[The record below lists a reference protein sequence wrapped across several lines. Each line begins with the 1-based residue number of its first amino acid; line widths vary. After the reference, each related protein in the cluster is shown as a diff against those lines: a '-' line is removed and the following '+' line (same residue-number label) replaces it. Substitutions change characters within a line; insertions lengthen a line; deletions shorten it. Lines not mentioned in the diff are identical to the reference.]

1 MNPGQFQFSTM
12 VEFPDGFQVV
22 LVADSTANLERAVAK
37 IGAGRVKFSRDMVE
51 KVRMEPGP
59 K

>member
-1 MNPGQFQFSTM
+1 M

-51 KVRMEPGP
+51 KVRMEPWP